1 MQLST
6 PSNLQPLEA
15 PVPPELLSQLE
26 ILEKTLKENK
36 QIYSELKNENPSN
49 EMTSLESKVTG
60 LGRLISQYKGFLKEE
75 KLKNSG
81 LNLIFCFLIKFFFK
95 VLSEKINLDQ
105 KISQN
110 IQKSRDQQTKRG
122 HSIDYLH
129 EVASLNE
136 RQLED
141 LWGSVQKLSKTL
153 ERLKSDD
160 SVGFF
165 LNNVF
170 SFLIFLPFILFLF
183 FKDSTSISR
192 SELAAH
198 IQRFDQIFEAVAG
211 QVYIVNEATEKL
223 RDCFIERR
231 KKIYGQFDADPF
243 EKAKERQNIINSYS
257 TLKGVD
263 AFPSSNAILSLSEYL
278 PRQPSQSSQ
287 PQFGITPFGQPLQPQ
302 QTGTSLFGVNVSKP
316 PTSFSFNNPSV
327 TSSLLFGTTN
337 KPATNTSLFGTASA
351 TTTTTSLFGQPAP
364 ATTSLASIPLFGTTT
379 TQQPTT
385 GQQPAGTA
393 LFSNTLNS
401 ASSGTLFKGSAVA
414 TPNRPTLFGGLQK

>member
-15 PVPPELLSQLE
+15 PVPPELLAQLE

-75 KLKNSG
+75 KLKN
-81 LNLIFCFLIKFFFK
+81 
-95 VLSEKINLDQ
+95 SEKINLDQ

-160 SVGFF
+160 S
-165 LNNVF
+165 
-170 SFLIFLPFILFLF
+170 
-183 FKDSTSISR
+183 DSTSISR

-211 QVYIVNEATEKL
+211 QVYLVNEATEKL

-327 TSSLLFGTTN
+327 TSSLLFGTAN

-364 ATTSLASIPLFGTTT
+364 ATTSLASIPLFGSTT
-379 TQQPTT
+379 TQQSTA
-385 GQQPAGTA
+385 GQQPA

>member
-15 PVPPELLSQLE
+15 PVPPELLAQLE

-60 LGRLISQYKGFLKEE
+60 LGRLISQYKGVLKEE
-75 KLKNSG
+75 RLKNS
-81 LNLIFCFLIKFFFK
+81 

-136 RQLED
+136 RQLEE

-160 SVGFF
+160 S
-165 LNNVF
+165 
-170 SFLIFLPFILFLF
+170 
-183 FKDSTSISR
+183 DCTSISR

-211 QVYIVNEATEKL
+211 QKL

-287 PQFGITPFGQPLQPQ
+287 PQFGITPFGQPIQQQ

-327 TSSLLFGTTN
+327 TSSLLFGTAN
-337 KPATNTSLFGTASA
+337 KPAANTSLFGTASA
-351 TTTTTSLFGQPAP
+351 TTTTTSLFGQPTT
-364 ATTSLASIPLFGTTT
+364 ATTSLASIPLFGSTT
-379 TQQPTT
+379 TQQSTA

>member
-15 PVPPELLSQLE
+15 PVPPELLAQLE

-60 LGRLISQYKGFLKEE
+60 LGRLISQYKVFLKEE
-75 KLKNSG
+75 RLKNS
-81 LNLIFCFLIKFFFK
+81 

-136 RQLED
+136 RQLEE

-160 SVGFF
+160 S
-165 LNNVF
+165 
-170 SFLIFLPFILFLF
+170 
-183 FKDSTSISR
+183 DSTSISR

-211 QVYIVNEATEKL
+211 QVYLVNEATEKL

-327 TSSLLFGTTN
+327 TSSLLFGTAN
-337 KPATNTSLFGTASA
+337 KPAANTSLFGTASA
-351 TTTTTSLFGQPAP
+351 TTTTTSLFGQPTT
-364 ATTSLASIPLFGTTT
+364 ATTSLASIPLFGSTT
-379 TQQPTT
+379 TQQSTA

>member
-15 PVPPELLSQLE
+15 PVPPELLAQLE

-75 KLKNSG
+75 KLKNS
-81 LNLIFCFLIKFFFK
+81 

-160 SVGFF
+160 S
-165 LNNVF
+165 
-170 SFLIFLPFILFLF
+170 
-183 FKDSTSISR
+183 DSTSISR

-211 QVYIVNEATEKL
+211 QVYLVNEATEKL

-327 TSSLLFGTTN
+327 TSSLLFGTAN

-364 ATTSLASIPLFGTTT
+364 ATTSLASIPLFGSTT
-379 TQQPTT
+379 TQQSTA
-385 GQQPAGTA
+385 GQQPA

>member
-1 MQLST
+1 
-6 PSNLQPLEA
+6 
-15 PVPPELLSQLE
+15 
-26 ILEKTLKENK
+26 
-36 QIYSELKNENPSN
+36 
-49 EMTSLESKVTG
+49 MTSLESKVTG
-60 LGRLISQYKGFLKEE
+60 LGRLISQYKGFLKGER
-75 KLKNSG
+75 LKNS
-81 LNLIFCFLIKFFFK
+81 

-160 SVGFF
+160 S
-165 LNNVF
+165 
-170 SFLIFLPFILFLF
+170 
-183 FKDSTSISR
+183 DSTSISR

-243 EKAKERQNIINSYS
+243 EKAKERQNIVNSYS

-278 PRQPSQSSQ
+278 PRQPSQSAQ
-287 PQFGITPFGQPLQPQ
+287 PQFGITPFGPPLQQ
-302 QTGTSLFGVNVSKP
+302 QQPGTSLFGVNVSKP

-327 TSSLLFGTTN
+327 TSSLLFGTAN

-351 TTTTTSLFGQPAP
+351 TTTTTSLFGQPTT
-364 ATTSLASIPLFGTTT
+364 ATTSLASIPLFGSTT
-379 TQQPTT
+379 TQQSTA

>member
-15 PVPPELLSQLE
+15 PVPPELLAQLE

-36 QIYSELKNENPSN
+36 QIYSELKNESPSN

-60 LGRLISQYKGFLKEE
+60 LGRLISQYKGFLKGER
-75 KLKNSG
+75 LKNS
-81 LNLIFCFLIKFFFK
+81 

-160 SVGFF
+160 S
-165 LNNVF
+165 
-170 SFLIFLPFILFLF
+170 
-183 FKDSTSISR
+183 DSTSISR

-211 QVYIVNEATEKL
+211 QVYLVNEATEKL

-278 PRQPSQSSQ
+278 PRQPSQSAQ
-287 PQFGITPFGQPLQPQ
+287 PQFGITPFGPPLQQ
-302 QTGTSLFGVNVSKP
+302 QQPGTSLFGVNVSKP

-327 TSSLLFGTTN
+327 TSSLLFGTAN

-351 TTTTTSLFGQPAP
+351 TTTTTSLFGQPTT
-364 ATTSLASIPLFGTTT
+364 ATTSLASIPLFGSTT
-379 TQQPTT
+379 TQQSTA